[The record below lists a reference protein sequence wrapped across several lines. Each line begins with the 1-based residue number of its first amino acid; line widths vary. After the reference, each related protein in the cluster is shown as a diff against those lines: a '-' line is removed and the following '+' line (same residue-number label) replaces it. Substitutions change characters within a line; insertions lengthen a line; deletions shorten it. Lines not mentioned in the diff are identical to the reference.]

1 MAKRTVMEQ
10 LTAAGETA
18 LEQLASSQVGRRA
31 LESAM
36 GVKDRFEKI
45 VRTVSDLDGRVS
57 TLEKRV
63 ATLEKAKRAPAG
75 SRTTA
80 AKKSTAKPSAKPRA
94 RAASKT

>member
-1 MAKRTVMEQ
+1 MAKRTVIDQ

-45 VRTVSDLDGRVS
+45 VGLVGDLDGRVS

-63 ATLEKAKRAPAG
+63 ATLEKAKRAPAR

-80 AKKSTAKPSAKPRA
+80 AKKSTAKSTAKA
-94 RAASKT
+94 RTQTASKS